1 MNDGFEMVDILL
13 AEDSDADAEMTLRA
27 LRKSNIG
34 NRVHRVRDG
43 QEALD
48 FLARTG
54 AYAGASPS
62 RHLKLVL
69 LDLKMPKVDGAEV
82 LRELR
87 ANETF
92 RTLPVVVMTA
102 WGSVEVAVDVMT
114 SSNEERDIS
123 QSYLLG
129 ANSYVVKP
137 IDFTQFASTVVEIGL
152 YWIVT
157 NRVPG

>member
-1 MNDGFEMVDILL
+1 MNDSFEMVDILL

-48 FLARTG
+48 FLSRTG

-92 RTLPVVVMTA
+92 RTLPVV
-102 WGSVEVAVDVMT
+102 VMT

>member
-34 NRVHRVRDG
+34 NAVHRVRDG

-54 AYAGASPS
+54 AYAGAAPS
-62 RHLKLVL
+62 RQLKLVL

-82 LRELR
+82 LRQLR
-87 ANETF
+87 ATEAF
-92 RTLPVVVMTA
+92 RTLPVV
-102 WGSVEVAVDVMT
+102 VMT
-114 SSNEERDIS
+114 SSNEERDIT

-137 IDFTQFASTVVEIGL
+137 IDFTQFAGTVVEIGL

>member
-1 MNDGFEMVDILL
+1 
-13 AEDSDADAEMTLRA
+13 
-27 LRKSNIG
+27 
-34 NRVHRVRDG
+34 
-43 QEALD
+43 
-48 FLARTG
+48 
-54 AYAGASPS
+54 
-62 RHLKLVL
+62 VL

-82 LRELR
+82 LRQLR

-92 RTLPVVVMTA
+92 RTLPVVVMT
-102 WGSVEVAVDVMT
+102 

-123 QSYLLG
+123 QSYHLG

>member
-1 MNDGFEMVDILL
+1 MNSNYEMVDILL

-27 LRKSNIG
+27 LRQSNIG
-34 NRVHRVRDG
+34 NAVHRVRDG

-48 FLARTG
+48 FLYRTG
-54 AYAGASPS
+54 AYEGCTPA
-62 RHLKLVL
+62 RLLKLVL
-69 LDLKMPKVDGAEV
+69 LDLKMPKVDGVEV
-82 LRELR
+82 LRKLR
-87 ANETF
+87 ATEAF
-92 RTLPVVVMTA
+92 RTLPVVI
-102 WGSVEVAVDVMT
+102 MT
-114 SSNEERDIS
+114 SSNEERDVT

-137 IDFTQFASTVVEIGL
+137 IDFSQFAKTVVEVGL

>member
-1 MNDGFEMVDILL
+1 MNDNFEMVDILL

-34 NRVHRVRDG
+34 NVVHRVRDG

-48 FLARTG
+48 FLGRTG
-54 AYAGASPS
+54 AYAGAAPS

-82 LRELR
+82 LRQLR

-92 RTLPVVVMTA
+92 RTLPVVVMT
-102 WGSVEVAVDVMT
+102 

-123 QSYLLG
+123 QSYQLG

>member
-1 MNDGFEMVDILL
+1 MNDSFEMVDILL

-82 LRELR
+82 LRQLR

-92 RTLPVVVMTA
+92 RTLPVV
-102 WGSVEVAVDVMT
+102 VMT

>member
-1 MNDGFEMVDILL
+1 MNDSFEMVDILL

-92 RTLPVVVMTA
+92 RTLPVVVMT
-102 WGSVEVAVDVMT
+102 
-114 SSNEERDIS
+114 SSNEERDMS

>member
-1 MNDGFEMVDILL
+1 MNDNFEMVDILL

-34 NRVHRVRDG
+34 NVVHRVRDG

-48 FLARTG
+48 FLGRTG

-82 LRELR
+82 LRQLR

-92 RTLPVVVMTA
+92 RTLPVVVMT
-102 WGSVEVAVDVMT
+102 

-123 QSYLLG
+123 QSYHLG

-137 IDFTQFASTVVEIGL
+137 IDFTQFANTVVEIGL

>member
-1 MNDGFEMVDILL
+1 MNDNFEMVDILL

-34 NRVHRVRDG
+34 NVVHRVRDG

-48 FLARTG
+48 FLGRTG

-82 LRELR
+82 LRQLR

-92 RTLPVVVMTA
+92 RTLPVV
-102 WGSVEVAVDVMT
+102 VMT

-129 ANSYVVKP
+129 VNSYVVKP

>member
-1 MNDGFEMVDILL
+1 MNENFEMVDILL

-34 NRVHRVRDG
+34 NVVHRVRDG

-48 FLARTG
+48 FLTRTG

-82 LRELR
+82 LRQLR
-87 ANETF
+87 AVAAF
-92 RTLPVVVMTA
+92 RTLPVVI
-102 WGSVEVAVDVMT
+102 MT

-137 IDFTQFASTVVEIGL
+137 IDFTQFANTVIEIGL

>member
-1 MNDGFEMVDILL
+1 MNDNCEMVDILL

-34 NRVHRVRDG
+34 NAVHRVRDG

-48 FLARTG
+48 FLECTG
-54 AYAGASPS
+54 AYAGCAPA
-62 RHLKLVL
+62 RQLKLLL
-69 LDLKMPKVDGAEV
+69 LDLKMPKIDGVEV
-82 LRELR
+82 LRRLR
-87 ANETF
+87 ATEAF
-92 RTLPVVVMTA
+92 RTLPVVI
-102 WGSVEVAVDVMT
+102 MT
-114 SSNEERDIS
+114 SSSEERDVT

-137 IDFTQFASTVVEIGL
+137 IDFAQFANTVVEVGL

>member
-1 MNDGFEMVDILL
+1 MNDNFEMVDILL

-82 LRELR
+82 LRQLR

-92 RTLPVVVMTA
+92 RTLPVV
-102 WGSVEVAVDVMT
+102 VMT

-157 NRVPG
+157 NRVTG

>member
-1 MNDGFEMVDILL
+1 MVDILL

-34 NRVHRVRDG
+34 NAVHRVRDG

-48 FLARTG
+48 FLYRTG
-54 AYAGASPS
+54 PYEGCTPA
-62 RHLKLVL
+62 RLLKLVL
-69 LDLKMPKVDGAEV
+69 LDLKMPKVDGVEV
-82 LRELR
+82 LRKLR
-87 ANETF
+87 ATEAF
-92 RTLPVVVMTA
+92 RALPVVI
-102 WGSVEVAVDVMT
+102 MT
-114 SSNEERDIS
+114 SSNEERDVT

-137 IDFTQFASTVVEIGL
+137 IDLGQFAQTVVEVGL

>member
-1 MNDGFEMVDILL
+1 
-13 AEDSDADAEMTLRA
+13 MTLRA

-34 NRVHRVRDG
+34 NAVHRVRDG

-54 AYAGASPS
+54 AYAGAAPS
-62 RHLKLVL
+62 RQLKLVL

-82 LRELR
+82 LRQLR
-87 ANETF
+87 ATEAF
-92 RTLPVVVMTA
+92 RTLPVV
-102 WGSVEVAVDVMT
+102 VMT
-114 SSNEERDIS
+114 SSNEERDIT

>member
-1 MNDGFEMVDILL
+1 MNDNFEMVDILL

-34 NRVHRVRDG
+34 NVVHRVRDG

-48 FLARTG
+48 FLGRTG

-82 LRELR
+82 LRQLR

-92 RTLPVVVMTA
+92 RTLPVVVMT
-102 WGSVEVAVDVMT
+102 
-114 SSNEERDIS
+114 SSNEERDIT
-123 QSYLLG
+123 QTYLLG

>member
-1 MNDGFEMVDILL
+1 MNDNFEMVDILL

-34 NRVHRVRDG
+34 NVVHRVRDG

-48 FLARTG
+48 FLGRTG
-54 AYAGASPS
+54 AYSGASPS

-82 LRELR
+82 LRQLR

-92 RTLPVVVMTA
+92 RTLPVVVMT
-102 WGSVEVAVDVMT
+102 

-123 QSYLLG
+123 QSYHLG

-137 IDFTQFASTVVEIGL
+137 IDFTQFASTVVEIGF

>member
-1 MNDGFEMVDILL
+1 MNDNFEMVDILL

-82 LRELR
+82 LRRLR
-87 ANETF
+87 ADETF
-92 RTLPVVVMTA
+92 RTLPVV
-102 WGSVEVAVDVMT
+102 VMT

>member
-1 MNDGFEMVDILL
+1 MNDNFEMVDILL

-34 NRVHRVRDG
+34 NVVHRVRDG

-48 FLARTG
+48 FLGRTG
-54 AYAGASPS
+54 AYSGASPS

-82 LRELR
+82 LRQLR

-92 RTLPVVVMTA
+92 RTLPVVVMT
-102 WGSVEVAVDVMT
+102 

-123 QSYLLG
+123 QSYHLG

>member
-1 MNDGFEMVDILL
+1 MNDSFEMVDILL

-92 RTLPVVVMTA
+92 RTLPVVVMT
-102 WGSVEVAVDVMT
+102 

>member
-1 MNDGFEMVDILL
+1 MNDNFEMVDILL

-34 NRVHRVRDG
+34 NVVHRVRDG

-48 FLARTG
+48 FLGRTG

-82 LRELR
+82 LRQLR

-92 RTLPVVVMTA
+92 RTLPVVVMT
-102 WGSVEVAVDVMT
+102 

-123 QSYLLG
+123 QSYHLG

>member
-92 RTLPVVVMTA
+92 RTLPVVVMT
-102 WGSVEVAVDVMT
+102 